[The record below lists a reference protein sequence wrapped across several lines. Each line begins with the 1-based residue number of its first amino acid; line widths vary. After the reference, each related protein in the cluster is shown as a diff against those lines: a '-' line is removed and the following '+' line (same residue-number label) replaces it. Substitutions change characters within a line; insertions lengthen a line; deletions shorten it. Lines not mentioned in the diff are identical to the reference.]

1 PRGLRL
7 LIGAILGLMLIGQT
21 VPKSWS
27 MLHGWG
33 DPIIGEFLLG
43 VLLARGFVRG
53 WSLSRATGWALVAA
67 GVALAIFCY
76 SAGVYQVMW
85 RLVTGGVPA
94 VMIVAGAVLALEPR
108 RANGWLRFLVLGG
121 DASYALYLS
130 HPFAVKLLALIETRI
145 GWWHPGF
152 FALTAVAAAILMAFA
167 VHLLVERPLL
177 ALMMRRWSRFG
188 STGHGDGEP
197 VAPITAPRMT
207 PER

>member
-1 PRGLRL
+1 LALLWPKPRGLRL

-76 SAGVYQVMW
+76 S
-85 RLVTGGVPA
+85 
-94 VMIVAGAVLALEPR
+94 
-108 RANGWLRFLVLGG
+108 
-121 DASYALYLS
+121 
-130 HPFAVKLLALIETRI
+130 
-145 GWWHPGF
+145 
-152 FALTAVAAAILMAFA
+152 
-167 VHLLVERPLL
+167 
-177 ALMMRRWSRFG
+177 
-188 STGHGDGEP
+188 
-197 VAPITAPRMT
+197 
-207 PER
+207 